1 MKTRIL
7 TTLAAGALL
16 AAATACGAQSL
27 DSGSSQAA
35 ATAPAAAP
43 DTAALDQAPTEE
55 KAADVINA
63 ITPDA
68 ALAAKV
74 PAKVKT
80 EGLKVVSS
88 IGYPPMELYA
98 SDGKTAIGLDPA
110 LARAI
115 ARKLGVKVTIT
126 DEEFNSQIPGVLT
139 GRYDFV
145 ISSMTDNKERQGQ
158 VTFVDYVRAGAGIL
172 VKSGNPAGI
181 AGPADLCG
189 KTVSV
194 VDNGSS
200 LAALE
205 GYAADCTKAGKKGV
219 DILKFPGD
227 QEALLQVSN
236 GRAQASITDYV
247 VAAYKAADAKLAV
260 EAIALEGTESPWGI
274 GMKPDNKELIDSVK
288 GALDALIQ
296 SGEYG
301 KLLKAWNLD
310 KLAVQSAV
318 VNGGQ

>member
-1 MKTRIL
+1 MNTRIL
-7 TTLAAGALL
+7 AALAAGALL
-16 AAATACGAQSL
+16 AATTACGAQSL
-27 DSGSSQAA
+27 DDGASAA
-35 ATAPAAAP
+35 APAAAQ
-43 DTAALDQAPTEE
+43 DVVLDQAPAEE

-63 ITPDA
+63 ITPDKD
-68 ALAAKV
+68 LAAKA
-74 PAKVKT
+74 PAKLKSD
-80 EGLKVVSS
+80 GLKVVSS
-88 IGYPPMELYA
+88 IGYPPMELFA
-98 SDGKTAIGLDPA
+98 SDGKTPIGFDPA

-145 ISSMTDNKERQGQ
+145 ISSMTDNPERQGQ
-158 VTFVDYVRAGAGIL
+158 VTFVDYVQAGAGML
-172 VKSGNPAGI
+172 VKAGNPAGVT
-181 AGPADLCG
+181 GPEDLCG

-200 LAALE
+200 MELAE
-205 GYAADCTKAGKKGV
+205 SYDADCKKNGKAAV

-227 QEALLQVSN
+227 TEAMLQVGN
-236 GRAQASITDYV
+236 GRAQAIVTDYV
-247 VAAYKAADAKLAV
+247 VAAYKSADPKLAM

-274 GMKPDNKELIDSVK
+274 GMKPDNKELIESVR
-288 GALDALIQ
+288 GALDSLIK

-301 KLLKAWNLD
+301 RLLAAWNLD

-318 VNGGQ
+318 VNGGK